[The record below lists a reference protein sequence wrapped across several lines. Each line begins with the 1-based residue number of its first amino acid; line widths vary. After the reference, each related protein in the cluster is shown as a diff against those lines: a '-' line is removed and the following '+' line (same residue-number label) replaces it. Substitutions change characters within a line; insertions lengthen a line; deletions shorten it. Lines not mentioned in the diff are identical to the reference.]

1 MINRDSQIQQI
12 IEQNP
17 GIQFREIMRSSG
29 LKNGVVSHYLRKLEK
44 SGVINV
50 NRGPR
55 QSRFYPLHI
64 TQEEAIVIKALRK
77 QTPRD
82 LLLALIMQ
90 DGLEFSQLVDEV
102 KKSPSTVSLYL
113 SQLVREGLVITK
125 GISLKKK
132 YHIKATEIVDKFIED
147 YIVNEGKNY
156 KCIMDMLERRN
167 PDISNLNYGST
178 LINEKNVITVPKK
191 IADKARLA
199 INRMLEIS

>member
-64 TQEEAIVIKALRK
+64 TEEEAIVIKALRK

-90 DGLEFSQLVDEV
+90 DGLEFSQLVNEV

-147 YIVNEGKNY
+147 YRPTTVEKATSGY
-156 KCIMDMLERRN
+156 E
-167 PDISNLNYGST
+167 DIFNSL
-178 LINEKNVITVPKK
+178 
-191 IADKARLA
+191 
-199 INRMLEIS
+199 

>member
-1 MINRDSQIQQI
+1 MTDRNSQIQQI

-44 SGVINV
+44 NGVINV

-64 TQEEAIVIKALRK
+64 TEEEAIVIKALRK

-90 DGLEFSQLVDEV
+90 DGSEFSQLVKDV

-113 SQLVREGLVITK
+113 SQLIKDGLVETN
-125 GISLKKK
+125 GILLKKK
-132 YHIKATEIVDKFIED
+132 YHIKATELVDKFIED
-147 YIVNEGKNY
+147 YRPTAIEKATSGY
-156 KCIMDMLERRN
+156 E
-167 PDISNLNYGST
+167 DIFNSL
-178 LINEKNVITVPKK
+178 
-191 IADKARLA
+191 
-199 INRMLEIS
+199 

>member
-12 IEQNP
+12 IDQNP

-64 TQEEAIVIKALRK
+64 TEEEAIVIKALRK

-90 DGLEFSQLVDEV
+90 DGLEFSQLVNEV

-113 SQLVREGLVITK
+113 SQLVKDGLIITK

-147 YIVNEGKNY
+147 YRPTTVEKATSGY
-156 KCIMDMLERRN
+156 E
-167 PDISNLNYGST
+167 DIFNSL
-178 LINEKNVITVPKK
+178 
-191 IADKARLA
+191 
-199 INRMLEIS
+199 